1 MIWKYIQDI
10 LLMEK
15 SKEQKNIVCYHLGKR
30 GTLYIQI
37 QTPKRKYVNIKKYIS
52 ILHIYRYIYTQKAN
66 NIVVEK
72 KARCLGSADM

>member
-1 MIWKYIQDI
+1 MEYHASVKTNEEAFFVVIWKYIQDI

-15 SKEQKNIVCYHLGKR
+15 SREQKNRVCYHLEKR

-52 ILHIYRYIYTQKAN
+52 IL
-66 NIVVEK
+66 
-72 KARCLGSADM
+72 